1 MDTLQQERRQL
12 IESLT
17 TDPAKQ
23 KELEKFFRPKH
34 NVPFWLGLVII
45 VCVIFIAVFPS
56 LFTSGDP
63 TAQNMK
69 ALLQP
74 PSSQYWFGTDNFGRD
89 IYTRVI
95 YGARVD
101 LTIGFLAT
109 VVPFAFGSVV
119 GLVAGY
125 FGRWVDDVLMRILD
139 VMTAFPFIVLV
150 IGIVTIL
157 GAGISNLFMA
167 IWMVGWREYA
177 RLVRSEVLVEKNQDY
192 VLAAR
197 TLGYSPWRI
206 IFRHIMPNVLS
217 SAVVY
222 GVSDIMMCMLLAASM
237 SFLGLGVQPPIPEWG
252 AIISDGRSFMTSA
265 WWISTFPGIALAITG
280 SGLSLLGTGLS
291 SMVRQDR

>member
-1 MDTLQQERRQL
+1 
-12 IESLT
+12 
-17 TDPAKQ
+17 
-23 KELEKFFRPKH
+23 
-34 NVPFWLGLVII
+34 
-45 VCVIFIAVFPS
+45 
-56 LFTSGDP
+56 
-63 TAQNMK
+63 
-69 ALLQP
+69 
-74 PSSQYWFGTDNFGRD
+74 
-89 IYTRVI
+89 
-95 YGARVD
+95 
-101 LTIGFLAT
+101 
-109 VVPFAFGSVV
+109 
-119 GLVAGY
+119 
-125 FGRWVDDVLMRILD
+125 MRILD

>member
-1 MDTLQQERRQL
+1 
-12 IESLT
+12 
-17 TDPAKQ
+17 
-23 KELEKFFRPKH
+23 
-34 NVPFWLGLVII
+34 
-45 VCVIFIAVFPS
+45 
-56 LFTSGDP
+56 
-63 TAQNMK
+63 MK